1 MAEKQ
6 YRQKLKC
13 QAKLDMVDNDQKLKY
28 TGIKTSVG
36 NKLEFGAKVKFA
48 KEVMPEP
55 SGW

>member
-6 YRQKLKC
+6 YRAKLKC

-55 SGW
+55 SG